1 MKTFRPGDIVLL
13 SFPYADATG
22 AKRRPSLIVLD
33 TGDEDVVV
41 ARVTTQPAKTEF
53 DVAVVEWQ
61 QAGLLAASVVRLH
74 KLATL
79 QKRLVERRLGALTAN
94 DWDQVRASIQRL
106 WASL

>member
-1 MKTFRPGDIVLL
+1 MKAYRPGEIVLV

-22 AKRRPSLIVLD
+22 AKRRPALIVLD

-41 ARVTTQPAKTEF
+41 ARVTTQSANTDF
-53 DVAVVEWQ
+53 DVAVVEWR

-79 QKRLVERRLGALTAN
+79 QKRLVERRLGALTAK
-94 DWDQVRASIQRL
+94 DWSQVRARIQHL
-106 WASL
+106 WGSL